1 MGGAIGGLPETP
13 PLKRYRGREAPRS
26 RPTDEGGSIGAYLK
40 RQRKLRGLSLADLE
54 SATRVPKRSLERLES
69 GAYDGIPDG
78 FARGFVRTV
87 AGAIGLDPEETVSR
101 MLVEPEWTGEGKAST
116 WGTLLWVG
124 GGALVVVGLL
134 LVMVGGIRASQTVA
148 AAGSGESGNL
158 RRFDAVRAL
167 ATELGIEPRRA
178 VPVAPEGFAHEV
190 PALADDPELPLG
202 ATLSE
207 PALEL
212 PPLPPRARQVP
223 VEVGQ
228 PKPGGPHP
236 AEVPSAAN

>member
-1 MGGAIGGLPETP
+1 M
-13 PLKRYRGREAPRS
+13 PRS
-26 RPTDEGGSIGAYLK
+26 RSTEEGGSIGAYLK

-101 MLVEPEWTGEGKAST
+101 MLVEPEWVGEGKTST
-116 WGTLLWVG
+116 WGTLAWVG
-124 GGALVVVGLL
+124 GGVVIVAGLL
-134 LVMVGGIRASQTVA
+134 LVMVGGIRASQSA
-148 AAGSGESGNL
+148 APDQPDGAGTL

-178 VPVAPEGFAHEV
+178 RPAAPEGLAHEI
-190 PALADDPELPLG
+190 PALADDPDLPTD
-202 ATLSE
+202 ATPSE

-212 PPLPPRARQVP
+212 PPLPPRARQESGEAGP
-223 VEVGQ
+223 
-228 PKPGGPHP
+228 PKPLGPHP